1 MNGIVI
7 INKEEGLTSFDV
19 VYKVKKILN
28 IKKAGH
34 TGTLDPMATGVLP
47 IMLGK
52 ATKAISLLP
61 DEDKEYE
68 ATFKLGL
75 VTNTL
80 DITGKVLNKENSNV
94 KLEDIEK
101 VLANFIGNISQIPPM
116 YSAIKQNGKKLYE
129 LARSGKQVERKARNV
144 KINYIKILNFN
155 ENKQECKILVGCS
168 KGTYIRSLC
177 DDIGKSLNLRGAC
190 TTKLVRTKACGFN
203 LKDSITLGEL
213 EKLTQNDQLDGKII
227 QVDKAFAC
235 YKKIK
240 ITEKQSKRF
249 KNGNFL
255 STERIFDLGN
265 LDLKEGEG
273 LRVYS
278 NENKFLGL
286 GKLGKDK
293 INILK
298 ILCE

>member
-7 INKEEGLTSFDV
+7 INKGEDLTSFDV

-52 ATKAISLLP
+52 ATKAISVLP
-61 DEDKEYE
+61 SQDKEYE
-68 ATFKLGL
+68 ATFKLGI
-75 VTNTL
+75 VTDTL
-80 DITGKVLNKENSNV
+80 DITGKVLSEENPNI
-94 KLEDIEK
+94 KLEDIQR
-101 VLANFIGNISQIPPM
+101 VLNNFIGNISQIPPM

-144 KINYIKILNFN
+144 KVNYIKILNFD
-155 ENKQECKILVGCS
+155 ENKQECKILVSCS

-190 TTKLVRTKACGFN
+190 TTKLVRTKACGFT
-203 LKDSITLGEL
+203 LKDSITLSEL
-213 EKLTQNDQLDGKII
+213 EKLTQNNELDEKII
-227 QVDKAFAC
+227 QVDKAFLS
-235 YKKIK
+235 YQKVK

-249 KNGNFL
+249 LNGNFL
-255 STERIFDLGN
+255 STERIFDLSN
-265 LDLKEGEG
+265 LNLKEGEVV
-273 LRVYS
+273 RVYS

-286 GKLGKDK
+286 GKLVEEK
-293 INILK
+293 INVLK

>member
-1 MNGIVI
+1 MNEIII
-7 INKEEGLTSFDV
+7 INKGSGLTSFDV

-47 IMLGK
+47 VMLGK
-52 ATKAISLLP
+52 ATKAMSVLP
-61 DEDKEYE
+61 DEEKEYE

-75 VTNTL
+75 VTDTL
-80 DITGKVLNKENSNV
+80 DITGKVLNEENSNI
-94 KLEDIEK
+94 KLEEIQQ
-101 VLANFIGNISQIPPM
+101 VLANFIGDISQVPPM

-129 LARSGKQVERKARNV
+129 LARSGKQVERKARAV
-144 KINYIKILNFN
+144 KINYIKILNFD
-155 ENKQECKILVGCS
+155 ESKQECKILVSCS
-168 KGTYIRSLC
+168 KGTYIRTLC
-177 DDIGKSLNLRGAC
+177 DDIGKSLNLIGAC
-190 TTKLVRTKACGFN
+190 TKKLVRTKACGFN
-203 LKDSITLGEL
+203 LKDSITLREL
-213 EKLTQNDQLDGKII
+213 EKLAKNNELNEKII
-227 QVDKAFAC
+227 SVDKAFLC

-255 STERIFDLGN
+255 STERIYDLSN
-265 LDLKEGEG
+265 LVLKEDEVF
-273 LRVYS
+273 RVYS

-286 GKLGKDK
+286 GKLGEDR